1 MLDWHQ
7 LENSKVVRLN
17 AVLNPNLFEADL
29 FRHYHLNPVQV
40 EAATPAEIIPYVA
53 DCDALFAVS
62 VKLPT
67 PVIESLKH
75 CKVISRLGT
84 GTDKIDV
91 ATATRRGIIVTNV
104 PYFCV
109 EEQADHTMALLLA
122 LERKLPQMDQATR
135 AGAWNR
141 ARYQSHPNRRLSAL
155 TLGLVGFGNS
165 ARATAARARAFGMR
179 VLATRRNMNAPRT
192 DADALGVEMVDLE
205 TVLRESDYVSLHLP
219 LEKETYHLLDEA
231 ALRKLKASAYLINTS
246 RGAIVDEMALV
257 KLLQERA
264 IAGAGLDTF
273 ELIDVFVPDGPPPA
287 HPLLQLDNVI
297 LTPHVAAMSIQA
309 AQDVARGG
317 VENMVSILSGY
328 WPNPENIVNR
338 GVKPWFPLKEYDAA
352 LLKSYTE
359 FRMRTGVMSS

>member
-1 MLDWHQ
+1 MCDWSH
-7 LENSKVVRLN
+7 LENAKVVRLN
-17 AVLNPNLFEADL
+17 AVLNPNEFEAAL
-29 FRHYHLNPVQV
+29 FRRYHLNPVQV
-40 EAATPAEIIPYVA
+40 EAATPEEIISVVE

-67 PVIESLKH
+67 LVIESLKH

-109 EEQADHTMALLLA
+109 EEQADHAMALLLA
-122 LERKLPQMDQATR
+122 LERKLPQMEQAMR

-141 ARYQSHPNRRLSAL
+141 ARRQAHPNRRLAVL
-155 TLGLVGFGNS
+155 TLGLIGFGNS
-165 ARATAARARAFGMR
+165 ARETARRARAFGMR
-179 VLATRRNMNAPRT
+179 VLTTRRNRNAPR
-192 DADALGVEMVDLE
+192 DVADALGVEMVDME

-219 LEKETYHLLDEA
+219 LDKATFHLIDEA
-231 ALRKLKASAYLINTS
+231 ALRKMKPTAYLINTS
-246 RGAIVDEMALV
+246 RGAIVDEMALAQ
-257 KLLQERA
+257 LLREGV

-273 ELIDVFVPDGPPPA
+273 EHIDVFVPDGPAPD

-297 LTPHVAAMSIQA
+297 LTPHVAALSVQA

-317 VENMVSILSGY
+317 VENMVAILSGH
-328 WPNPENIVNR
+328 WPNPENIVNPS
-338 GVKPWFPLKEYDAA
+338 VKPWFPLKEYDAT
-352 LLKSYTE
+352 LLK
-359 FRMRTGVMSS
+359 

>member
-1 MLDWHQ
+1 MHDWSH
-7 LENSKVVRLN
+7 LAGAKVVRLN
-17 AVLNPNLFEADL
+17 AVLNANPYEAALFEKYCL
-29 FRHYHLNPVQV
+29 KPVHV
-40 EAATPAEIIPYVA
+40 EAATPDEIIPVVE

-67 PVIESLKH
+67 VVIESLKR
-75 CKVISRLGT
+75 CKTISRLGT

-91 ATATRRGIIVTNV
+91 ATATKRGIVVTNV

-122 LERKLPQMDQATR
+122 LERKLPQMDAATR
-135 AGAWNR
+135 AGAWNQ
-141 ARYQSHPNRRLSAL
+141 ARRQSHPNRRLSVL

-165 ARATAARARAFGMR
+165 ARETARRARAFGMR
-179 VLATRRNMNAPRT
+179 VLATRRNMNAAR
-192 DADALGVEMVDLE
+192 AEAAALGVEMTDLD
-205 TVLRESDYVSLHLP
+205 TILRESDYVSLHLP

-231 ALRKLKASAYLINTS
+231 ALRKMKPSAYLINTS
-246 RGAIVDEMALV
+246 RGAIVDELALV
-257 KLLQERA
+257 KMLQEGV
-264 IAGAGLDTF
+264 IAGAGIDTF
-273 ELIDVFVPDGPPPA
+273 EHIDVFVPDGPAPD

-297 LTPHVAAMSIQA
+297 LSPHVAALSVQA

-338 GVKPWFPLKEYDAA
+338 GVKPWFPLNEYDPT
-352 LLKSYTE
+352 LL
-359 FRMRTGVMSS
+359 G

>member
-1 MLDWHQ
+1 MLDWQQ
-7 LENSKVVRLN
+7 LEKTKVVRLN
-17 AVLNPNLFEADL
+17 AVLNPNPFEADL
-29 FRHYHLNPVQV
+29 FQQYHLNPRHV
-40 EAATPAEIIPYVA
+40 EAATPEEIIPYVE

-91 ATATRRGIIVTNV
+91 ATATRRGILVTNV

-122 LERKLPQMDQATR
+122 LERKLPQMEQAMHT
-135 AGAWNR
+135 GVWNQ
-141 ARYQSHPNRRLSAL
+141 ARSQAMSNRRLSVL
-155 TLGLVGFGNS
+155 TLGLIGFGNS
-165 ARATAARARAFGMR
+165 ARATARRARAFGMR
-179 VLATRRNMNAPRT
+179 VLATRRNMSAARAE
-192 DADALGVEMVDLE
+192 ADALGVAMVDLE
-205 TVLRESDYVSLHLP
+205 TVLREADYVSLHLP
-219 LEKETYHLLDEA
+219 LEKETYHLLDEV
-231 ALRKLKASAYLINTS
+231 ALRKMKPTAYLINTS
-246 RGAIVDEMALV
+246 RGAIVDEIALTN
-257 KLLQERA
+257 LLREGA

-273 ELIDVFVPDGPPPA
+273 EHIDVFVPDGQPPD
-287 HPLLQLDNVI
+287 HPLLHLDNVI
-297 LTPHVAAMSIQA
+297 LTPHVAALSAQA

-317 VENMVSILSGY
+317 VENMVSILNGY

-352 LLKSYTE
+352 LLK
-359 FRMRTGVMSS
+359 R